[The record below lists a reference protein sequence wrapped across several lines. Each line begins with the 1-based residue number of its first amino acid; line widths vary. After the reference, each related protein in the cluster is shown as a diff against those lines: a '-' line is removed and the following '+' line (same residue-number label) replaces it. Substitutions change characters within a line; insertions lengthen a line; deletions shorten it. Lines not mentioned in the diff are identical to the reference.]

1 MPATA
6 PTRQELFDPEFLEA
20 VSRFRLLAQRVAR
33 GGVHAEQR
41 SRHMGAGMEFRDY
54 RGYAP
59 GDDLRAIDWNI
70 YRRLGRVF
78 LRLFEEFEDLPVYLA
93 PDVSGSM
100 WQGDNPRARAGLQAT
115 FALALAALNQHDSV
129 GLYPFADRLRVALPA
144 KSGNVRKLR
153 IADALA
159 AQTPGG
165 ATDFVASLGKF
176 ARMGLRKG
184 LLVVVSDF
192 FDADGIGAV
201 QQSLARQRHRLVL
214 VQLVRK
220 SDRAPELQGDLLL
233 RDCES
238 GQEHD
243 VSVTADVLD
252 AYRRAYE
259 AHQQGLRELA
269 VQRQAGLVQVDV
281 DEPVVQ
287 QLSQLFETGALVV

>member
-6 PTRQELFDPEFLEA
+6 PTSQELFDPEFLAA
-20 VSRFRLLAQRVAR
+20 VSRFRILAQRVAR

-41 SRHMGAGMEFRDY
+41 SRQLGSGMEFRDY
-54 RGYAP
+54 RGYVP

-100 WQGDNPRARAGLQAT
+100 WQGDNPRAHAGLRAT

-129 GLYPFADRLRVALPA
+129 GLFPFADELRVALPA
-144 KSGNVRKLR
+144 KSGNVRKMR
-153 IADALA
+153 IAEALS

-165 ATDFVASLGKF
+165 PTDFVSSLQKF
-176 ARMGLRKG
+176 QRMRLRKG

-192 FDADGIGAV
+192 FDPGGVDAV
-201 QQSLARQRHRLVL
+201 RRSLSRQPHRLVL
-214 VQLVRK
+214 VQLVRQ
-220 SDRAPELQGDLLL
+220 SDREPSLAGDLLL
-233 RDCES
+233 RDCET
-238 GQEHD
+238 GVEHD
-243 VSVTADVLD
+243 VSVTAEVLA

-259 AHQQGLRELA
+259 AHQTALREFAL
-269 VQRQAGLVQVDV
+269 QQQAGLVQVDV
-281 DEPVVQ
+281 DQPVVG
-287 QLSQLFETGALVV
+287 QLAKLFETGALIV

>member
-1 MPATA
+1 MPSTA
-6 PTRQELFDPEFLEA
+6 PTRQELFDPEFLDA
-20 VSRFRLLAQRVAR
+20 VSRFRLLARRVAR

-41 SRHMGAGMEFRDY
+41 SRQMGAGMEFRDY

-100 WQGDNPRARAGLQAT
+100 WHGENPRAHAGLRAT

-129 GLYPFADRLRVALPA
+129 GLFPFADELRVALPA
-144 KSGNVRKLR
+144 KSGNVRKMLV
-153 IADALA
+153 AEALA
-159 AQTPGG
+159 AQSPGG
-165 ATDFVASLGKF
+165 QTDFEASLGKF

-192 FDADGIGAV
+192 FDPGGVEAV
-201 QQSLARQRHRLVL
+201 RQSLALQRHRVL
-214 VQLVRK
+214 MVQLVRQ
-220 SDRAPELQGDLLL
+220 SDRDPTLQGDLRL

-238 GQEHD
+238 GHEHD
-243 VSVTADVLD
+243 VTVTADVLA
-252 AYRRAYE
+252 AYRRAYD
-259 AHQQGLRELA
+259 AHQDSLRELA
-269 VQRQAGLVQVDV
+269 LRLQAGLVQIDV
-281 DEPVVQ
+281 DLPVLP
-287 QLSQLFETGALVV
+287 QLSQLFEKGALLV

>member
-100 WQGDNPRARAGLQAT
+100 WQGDNPRVRAGLQAT

-165 ATDFVASLGKF
+165 STDFVASLGKF

-192 FDADGIGAV
+192 FDADGIEAV

-220 SDRAPELQGDLLL
+220 SDSAPELQGDLLL

-238 GQEHD
+238 GKEHD
-243 VSVTADVLD
+243 VSVTADVLA